1 MPRRDKA
8 ALKQLLLALLE
19 QQLAAARA
27 AHTAATEGAISDE
40 ARPENDKD
48 TRGLEQSYLARG
60 HAGRV
65 AELEAGIVAV
75 TALSTAPATRAALG
89 ALVVIDEDDESRE
102 LYVAGAGG
110 GLTLDGNITVVTPT
124 SPVGRALLGKQV
136 DDECDLVAGGKQRTL
151 VITAVS

>member
-8 ALKQLLLALLE
+8 ALKQQLLALLE